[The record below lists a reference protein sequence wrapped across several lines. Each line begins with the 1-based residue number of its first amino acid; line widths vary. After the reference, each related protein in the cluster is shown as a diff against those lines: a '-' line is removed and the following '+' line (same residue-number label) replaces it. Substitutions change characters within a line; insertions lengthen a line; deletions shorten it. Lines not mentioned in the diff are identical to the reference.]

1 MLRIVVS
8 ENELIDWINSKLKTE
23 DACIGC
29 VVKGVIRL
37 RDSNIDDC
45 NWSSSVFLRCSE
57 NDSIRCHSL
66 ANTII
71 AEAQSLFN
79 IQ

>member
-1 MLRIVVS
+1 MPREVVS
-8 ENELIDWINSKLKTE
+8 ETELIDWINSKLKKE
-23 DACIGC
+23 DTCIGC
-29 VVKGVIRL
+29 EVKGVVRL

-57 NDSIRCHSL
+57 NDSIRCRSL

-71 AEAQSLFN
+71 AEAQSIFN